1 MTAPDPRCPQHMDDP
16 ATYPCSHC
24 MDAAYAFSD
33 WSRAV
38 EADRERQQRAYD
50 EARRT
55 DRMRNIAACP
65 MCDDRGYTPTHTV
78 CLHDPE
84 QLETNRRGAALARQL
99 LTGGTT

>member
-16 ATYPCSHC
+16 ATYPCSLC
-24 MDAAYAFSD
+24 LDAAIRYRD
-33 WSRAV
+33 WRLAEEAEEAKAATARAK
-38 EADRERQQRAYD
+38 AAL
-50 EARRT
+50 T

-99 LTGGTT
+99 LTGGTQ